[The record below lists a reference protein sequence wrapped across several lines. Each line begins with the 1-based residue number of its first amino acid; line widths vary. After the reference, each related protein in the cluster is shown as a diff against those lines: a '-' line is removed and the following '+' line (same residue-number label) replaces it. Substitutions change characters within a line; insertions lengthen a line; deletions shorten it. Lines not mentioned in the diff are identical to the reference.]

1 MQLGYTFTWAII
13 LNFHR
18 AANTSLMQI
27 ESYRQS
33 PEKTKNNG
41 NTKRET
47 VLTLE
52 FLEFIH

>member
-18 AANTSLMQI
+18 AANTSLMQN

-33 PEKTKNNG
+33 PEKTQNNG
-41 NTKRET
+41 EREKRDNINT
-47 VLTLE
+47 
-52 FLEFIH
+52 